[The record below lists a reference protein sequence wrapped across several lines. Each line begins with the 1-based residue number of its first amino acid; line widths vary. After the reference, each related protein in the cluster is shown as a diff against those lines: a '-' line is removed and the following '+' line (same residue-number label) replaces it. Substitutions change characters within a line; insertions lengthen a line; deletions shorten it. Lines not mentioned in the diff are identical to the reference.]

1 MVGPYDGCAD
11 GADVGAKGRHSPRG
25 KTATRHK
32 KKKINRKEKERERE
46 REGLVAVS
54 IIKMLK

>member
-1 MVGPYDGCAD
+1 MGCLVGPYDGCAD
-11 GADVGAKGRHSPRG
+11 GADVGAKGRHSPKG

-32 KKKINRKEKERERE
+32 KKSIAKRKRE

-54 IIKMLK
+54 IINMLK